1 MSVLIFSLVMGV
13 MLTLFALWFDY
24 KGEGMLAEIAG
35 EIAGGLG
42 ALFLLWPLLF
52 FLLSFGG

>member
-1 MSVLIFSLVMGV
+1 MSALIFSLTIGV

-24 KGEGMLAEIAG
+24 KREGMLAEIV
-35 EIAGGLG
+35 GGLG